1 MQVTPIAVYP
11 ISKMRSFKRI
21 PVPAAIVNQ
30 KRDRSDNTVTP
41 HRPIEES
48 ASIHTSVRLSTI
60 QISPICTHET
70 ARKESGRQC
79 LCCVAFFH
87 VDDRDVLSCFVCMST
102 SEQMA
107 LQWVNAL
114 QLAQRALQSRLTGPV
129 ANIIPHFKQLYDSD
143 HRAGHKTAENAVH
156 DKCLQEFTRV
166 QDRDLSTMLDA
177 CDRLLQYMKEEVRK
191 IQRWDLDDDECSRF
205 IATSFANII
214 VETVTNYLF
223 NSAKSNDV
231 DFIEHDEAFYL
242 CKWSLS
248 FQAALD
254 EVGVYSTEFIS
265 YDVCMYSHSLEL
277 IQNYAI
283 GLSQK
288 FAAILKSCAA
298 QDFAPD
304 FQFDKVSRTEG
315 GLLITST
322 PIDVFSFLNGIIYR
336 AVATGHQL
344 AIAFVTLA
352 CVPVLKNFVQEWNV
366 AFQLY
371 LKTSTSFEL
380 LLPLANGMRH
390 CCNLLVTLSEDH
402 AVLSLSSPESLALI
416 SSAASLLGKAFP
428 NIESLISEVRPHFQ
442 DAWKSCVGPLVD
454 CICKNVVE
462 ILDPERV
469 PDKYWNNGCVFSC
482 IPLSYYL
489 GCDLHLACRS
499 WCCVMQYK
507 YIVDEETGRIEKEF
521 PHPQTSSETITI
533 VATLQSYYEDMERDL
548 DRRILMVI
556 NPLLLTRVIQL
567 YVAKVTIFAFK

>member
-30 KRDRSDNTVTP
+30 KRDRSDNSVTP

-70 ARKESGRQC
+70 ARREGGRQC

-231 DFIEHDEAFYL
+231 DFIEHDEAFNL

-288 FAAILKSCAA
+288 FATILKSCAA

-442 DAWKSCVGPLVD
+442 DAWKSCVDPLVD

-489 GCDLHLACRS
+489 GCDLS
-499 WCCVMQYK
+499 
-507 YIVDEETGRIEKEF
+507 F
-521 PHPQTSSETITI
+521 
-533 VATLQSYYEDMERDL
+533 
-548 DRRILMVI
+548 
-556 NPLLLTRVIQL
+556 
-567 YVAKVTIFAFK
+567 